1 MVCCEKAVQN
11 VESNAGPVDIL
22 VCNHGLGSAHEVV
35 IWGQEIKAWETMMRI
50 NLDAHST
57 VLSSLSCLGNNLAI
71 ISNHHT

>member
-1 MVCCEKAVQN
+1 VQN
-11 VESNAGPVDIL
+11 AESNAGPVDIL

-35 IWGQEIKAWETMMRI
+35 ILGQEIKTWETMMRI

-57 VLSSLSCLGNNLAI
+57 SLSSLSCLGNNLAI